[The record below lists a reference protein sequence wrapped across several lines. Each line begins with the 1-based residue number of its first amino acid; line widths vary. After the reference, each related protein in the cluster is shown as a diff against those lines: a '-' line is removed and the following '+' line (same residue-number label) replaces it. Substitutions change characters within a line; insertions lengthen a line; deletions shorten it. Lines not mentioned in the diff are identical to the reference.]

1 MTIIKNRT
9 DKEPVCSAD
18 IKKALCNYFYTKRNC
33 IYFCKEM
40 LLQNDTRADF
50 IALNHFIN
58 KAIEVEIKISW
69 SDFMADFK
77 NKKQKHIAYNF
88 GNAPVNYF
96 AFCVPLDIYDKC
108 KEFLDKNY
116 PKYGLF
122 IYSNHSVCQDRISV
136 FSQKKLLTERTT
148 AITKDS
154 VAKQMAI
161 HIIYG
166 N

>member
-1 MTIIKNRT
+1 MAIVEHKIKHK
-9 DKEPVCSAD
+9 DVCSAD
-18 IKKALCNYFYTKRNC
+18 IKSALCNYFYTKRNC

-58 KAIEVEIKISW
+58 KAIEIEIKISW

-96 AFCVPLDIYDKC
+96 AFCVPLELYDKC

-122 IYSNHSVCQDRISV
+122 IYSDHSVCQDRVSV
-136 FSQKKLLTERTT
+136 FSKKKLLTERQTI
-148 AITKDS
+148 ITKDS
-154 VAKQMAI
+154 VVKQMAI
-161 HIIYG
+161 HIVYH